1 VSFEHPDGGAERM
14 FCSRQ
19 RKHSERQWI
28 EAWRVATGGTSAK
41 PRTMSQKTT
50 RYPNNTQK
58 VICLALVLICATGAV
73 AQTNH
78 YQQLPLKEIE
88 DRLQQYSGSDL
99 IREAAL
105 KELFR
110 EAGCSVEHLQEQTVP
125 QSPPPNVSC
134 TLPGTGEGVIVVGAH
149 FDHVDAG
156 DGVVDNWSGASL
168 LPSLY
173 ESLALTPRRH
183 TFVFISFAGE
193 EKGFL
198 GSRAYMAGLDREELA
213 DIRAMVDIDTLGL
226 GPTEVW
232 VSNSDPALVKSLF
245 AVAAATH
252 LPASVMNVDGIG
264 DSDGHSFKARKI
276 PIITLHSVTPETL
289 GTLHSSR
296 DRLSAVKISDY
307 YDSYKLIA
315 EYLAT
320 LDSELDI
327 RMHPPGERIPVR
339 EK

>member
-1 VSFEHPDGGAERM
+1 MNQPISTLPKNI
-14 FCSRQ
+14 RQ
-19 RKHSERQWI
+19 
-28 EAWRVATGGTSAK
+28 
-41 PRTMSQKTT
+41 
-50 RYPNNTQK
+50 
-58 VICLALVLICATGAV
+58 VICLALVLTCATGAL
-73 AQTNH
+73 AQTSH
-78 YQQLPLKEIE
+78 YRQLPLKAIE
-88 DRLQQYSGSDL
+88 ERLQQYAGSDL

-105 KELFR
+105 KKIFR
-110 EAGCSVEHLQEQTVP
+110 EAGCSVENIKEQAVP

-134 TLPGTGEGVIVVGAH
+134 TLQGTGEGVIVVGAH
-149 FDHVDAG
+149 FDHVNAG

-183 TFVFISFAGE
+183 TFVFVSFAGE
-193 EKGFL
+193 ERGFL
-198 GSRAYMAGLDREELA
+198 GSRAYVAGLDGEELS

-232 VSNSDPALVKSLF
+232 ASNSDPALVKSLF

-252 LPASVMNVDGIG
+252 LQAGVMNVDGIG

-289 GTLHSSR
+289 STLHTYR
-296 DRLSAVKISDY
+296 DKFSAINISDY
-307 YDSYKLIA
+307 YDSYKLMA

-320 LDSELDI
+320 LDSELGVSV
-327 RMHPPGERIPVR
+327 HPSGAGTSARQ
-339 EK
+339 K